1 MPTDLDALV
10 RLAATIESRK
20 TADPAVSYTATLV
33 ADPRLAARKLGEEAV
48 ETVIAS
54 LSGEPSEVVAEAAD
68 LVYHL
73 LAVLAARGISLA
85 DVAAELER
93 REGRS
98 GHAEKAAR

>member
-1 MPTDLDALV
+1 MSTDLDALV
-10 RLAATIESRK
+10 RLAATVESRK
-20 TADPAVSYTATLV
+20 TADPAASYTATLV

-54 LSGEPSEVVAEAAD
+54 LSGDPSEVVAEAAD

-73 LAVLAARGISLA
+73 LALLAARGISLG